1 MKKILFYNADKV
13 LNIKDKKKLKSFL
26 PVIFTDANK
35 LLSSINYIFCSDS
48 YLLGINQEFL
58 NHDFF
63 TDIITFDLSETNSPI
78 IGEIYISIER
88 VKDNASLLAKSFNE
102 EIHRVIFH
110 GSLHLCGYVDK
121 SKQDIVK
128 MRRAEDYYL
137 SLYFN

>member
-1 MKKILFYNADKV
+1 MNKIQFYNGDKG
-13 LNIKDKKKLKSFL
+13 LNIKNKKKLKSFL

-35 LLSSINYIFCSDS
+35 SLTSINYIFCSDS

-58 NHDFF
+58 KHDFF

-78 IGEIYISIER
+78 IGEIYISIDR

-110 GSLHLCGYVDK
+110 GALHLCGYTDK
-121 SKQDIVK
+121 RKQDIEK
-128 MRRAEDYYL
+128 MRRAEDHYL